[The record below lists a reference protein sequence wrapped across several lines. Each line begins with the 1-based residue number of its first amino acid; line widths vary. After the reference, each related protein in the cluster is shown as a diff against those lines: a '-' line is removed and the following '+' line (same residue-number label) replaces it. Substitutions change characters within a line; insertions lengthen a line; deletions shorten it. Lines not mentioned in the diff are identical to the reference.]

1 MKTEC
6 LAKRGPCSLLPAAE
20 ASSTIATAAASSN
33 PRSIFCFSMQI
44 LLWVEPAGWEMGS
57 LPALTLAP
65 FILICSGIL
74 PRRGIRT
81 RKRHKVNI
89 AECQL
94 QRDLWAVSLRARVL
108 SALLSIWV
116 HGDTPGFC
124 SIVQH
129 PKIPEMR
136 MPSLAS
142 SRLALCVGTNK
153 ACFLLLPTPEG
164 FTKLGNVFLMLSC
177 VGGCTLDRSQGEFL
191 VKINQCRDDGD

>member
-1 MKTEC
+1 MIQAGALVRNEC
-6 LAKRGPCSLLPAAE
+6 LAKRGPCYLLPAAE
-20 ASSTIATAAASSN
+20 ASSAIAVAAAFSN

-44 LLWVEPAGWEMGS
+44 LLWVEPAGWEMGP

-65 FILICSGIL
+65 LVFVCSGIL

-81 RKRHKVNI
+81 RKRHKVNT

-94 QRDLWAVSLRARVL
+94 QRNLWAVSLKSRVL

-129 PKIPEMR
+129 PKN
-136 MPSLAS
+136 
-142 SRLALCVGTNK
+142 SRNENAFPGQQPPGSVC
-153 ACFLLLPTPEG
+153 
-164 FTKLGNVFLMLSC
+164 
-177 VGGCTLDRSQGEFL
+177 R
-191 VKINQCRDDGD
+191 NQ

>member
-6 LAKRGPCSLLPAAE
+6 LAKTGPCSLLPATE
-20 ASSTIATAAASSN
+20 ASSTIAMAAAFSN
-33 PRSIFCFSMQI
+33 RRSIFCFSMQI

-65 FILICSGIL
+65 LILVCSGIL
-74 PRRGIRT
+74 PRCGIRT
-81 RKRHKVNI
+81 RKRHEVNT

-94 QRDLWAVSLRARVL
+94 RRNLWAVSLRARIL

-129 PKIPEMR
+129 PKN
-136 MPSLAS
+136 
-142 SRLALCVGTNK
+142 SRNENAFPGQQ
-153 ACFLLLPTPEG
+153 PPG
-164 FTKLGNVFLMLSC
+164 FVC
-177 VGGCTLDRSQGEFL
+177 R
-191 VKINQCRDDGD
+191 NQ